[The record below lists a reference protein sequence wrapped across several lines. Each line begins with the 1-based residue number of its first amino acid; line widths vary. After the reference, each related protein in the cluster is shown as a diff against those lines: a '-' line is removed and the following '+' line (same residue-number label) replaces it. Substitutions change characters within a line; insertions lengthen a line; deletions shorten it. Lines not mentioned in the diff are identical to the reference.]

1 MKLNAVI
8 YIGDE
13 LLKEIRLVKEE
24 RKKLE
29 RTRQELLRKGKELL
43 ALNRH
48 YRNQGMNKFLNVND
62 ILIW

>member
-1 MKLNAVI
+1 MQNL
-8 YIGDE
+8 GDD

-29 RTRQELLRKGKELL
+29 KTRQELLRKGKELL

-48 YRNQGMNKFLNVND
+48 YRNQGTHWF
-62 ILIW
+62 